1 MKKKLYIDGSF
12 DEESTDKI
20 KTQLQE
26 VDSIKFVNIDSKE
39 KSVTATLRTQM
50 KDEDI
55 KEAIERI
62 GDYNVDK
69 IHDLD

>member
-26 VDSIKFVNIDSKE
+26 IDSIKFVNINAKE